1 MTTGQILA
9 CAIAWTAALVAIT
22 ALVRIR
28 HTARDLQRARDRTF
42 AVANRGGVIT
52 FDRRMSDA
60 EYEELKARWLA
71 AYGNNQGAHP
81 VVELRPVDDEQA
93 CGCWNGVRCVKHCT
107 CHQCTVLRRPATNS
121 EEQPGA

>member
-1 MTTGQILA
+1 VTAGQILA
-9 CAIAWTAALVAIT
+9 CAIAWTAAIVAIT

-28 HTARDLQRARDRTF
+28 HTAWDLRRAHDRTF
-42 AVANRGGVIT
+42 LVGNGGGEVT
-52 FDRRMSDA
+52 VTAPMTDT
-60 EYEELKARWLA
+60 EYEEFRARWLA

-93 CGCWNGVRCVKHCT
+93 CGCRKGVRCVKHCT
-107 CHQCTVLRRPATNS
+107 CRHCTALHRPAANS